1 MNIWDTL
8 ILSPMI
14 NALLF
19 IYTLLFQNFG
29 LAIIVFTALIRLI
42 TLPLTYQQMKSTMV
56 MQEIQKSDAYQK
68 MQKKYKNDRQKQSE
82 AQMKLFKEKGYNPF
96 SGCFGLIIQFPII
109 IGLYQSIIRTLA
121 QTPVQLFDLTKFMYA
136 IIPAEIIP
144 LNSQFLYMDLGQ
156 PERLYLPAL
165 VGTPL
170 EFLNGVIPLLTILV
184 VITTWANSKLTQP
197 ASTEG
202 QGAAMGQMMSLYMP
216 LLLGY
221 FAYTLA
227 AGLALYF
234 FVSNLLGIL
243 QGYLMRRTREASAS
257 K

>member
-1 MNIWDTL
+1 
-8 ILSPMI
+8 
-14 NALLF
+14 
-19 IYTLLFQNFG
+19 
-29 LAIIVFTALIRLI
+29 
-42 TLPLTYQQMKSTMV
+42 
-56 MQEIQKSDAYQK
+56 
-68 MQKKYKNDRQKQSE
+68 
-82 AQMKLFKEKGYNPF
+82 
-96 SGCFGLIIQFPII
+96 
-109 IGLYQSIIRTLA
+109 
-121 QTPVQLFDLTKFMYA
+121 
-136 IIPAEIIP
+136 
-144 LNSQFLYMDLGQ
+144 MDLGQ

-170 EFLNGVIPLLTILV
+170 EVLNGVIPLLTILV

-202 QGAAMGQMMSLYMP
+202 QGAAMGQMMTLYMP

-234 FVSNLLGIL
+234 FMSNLLGIL
-243 QGYLMRRTREASAS
+243 QGYLMRRAREANAA